1 MRLVNVTY
9 KIYEF
14 SELSEDVKTKVKEWY
29 LNNFYQNEEFSDMCK
44 EELSHRFPKSDLKV
58 QYSLSYCQG
67 DGLNVYGTLNLKDV
81 LYNLSITPLTS
92 FKPEDSFTEKEKRTL
107 CCYAKECGW
116 EITPPFKNLNKK
128 LMKRFQQYI
137 VDLFTKF
144 CAELEAAG
152 YQFFYSIDDESME
165 NVCKINEWEFL
176 EDGTLFK

>member
-67 DGLNVYGTLNLKDV
+67 DGLNVYITLPQNYRYAYCMVDRIDLAEEWE
-81 LYNLSITPLTS
+81 YILT
-92 FKPEDSFTEKEKRTL
+92 
-107 CCYAKECGW
+107 